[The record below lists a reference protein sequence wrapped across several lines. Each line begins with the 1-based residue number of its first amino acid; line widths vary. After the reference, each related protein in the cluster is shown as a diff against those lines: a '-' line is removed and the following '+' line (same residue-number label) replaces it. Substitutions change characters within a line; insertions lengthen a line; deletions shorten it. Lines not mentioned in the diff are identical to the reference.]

1 MGWLSFLSRK
11 STGNLN
17 NDLKAQAYDE
27 TVAANPPIRG
37 TYPVAGNGPSILE
50 KFQKS
55 HPYLRDG
62 HFNDNSAPPPIV
74 PRLLERPNTA
84 PTQSPEGLSRPKSQV
99 GTPVKSL
106 REPPKKRHGPYKL
119 PSKIPTERNESI
131 HSVPS
136 PTFTRG
142 RNSSIFSGDS
152 ESTRGF
158 VDLLEAQ
165 SFIKPSDFYGRVK
178 ATGTKDYDEDVADRN
193 ISENGSSLNSPQAKE
208 FYGQNLAPSIRSDD
222 EELDRPRSS
231 RKRQSM
237 GYGLQTKSS
246 NSIFRAASPAMLA
259 LHAYQDDPANE
270 TTLTEKALRRMS
282 LHSYVASSS
291 ERPVSASTGRR
302 VKGQDSDYFPE
313 TLRELARAAI
323 WEDFEYDPSVD
334 LALRGN
340 ATQPNLSQEISIRGQ
355 DSDSDLSYY
364 ARSDFNRTRLTQVD
378 QSRSLNNSPQ
388 RRTMSHISST
398 SIKPSLKTGSLRTLH
413 LPYRGELVTESN
425 LPSAEEDLYRKKS
438 RGSPK
443 RRRGPIPDFDGSL
456 HELTSLQPPEPNN
469 PKTIFSRSSGQDEL
483 NRRYGNGSTVSGSV
497 KSLKRSETEDVVP
510 GRGSSIRR
518 WSLTSET
525 GGSTLS
531 SNPFSPQSGH
541 TTNTSVDL
549 APRVPLPKA
558 TELDEAYF
566 SPGENRAAMRN
577 YMELDAP
584 EPSYHDVDPELLAGS
599 LLNSSRREPSM
610 DFVIDEDA
618 SSVDSFDAPKRSAG
632 EFEKDLLFQGYGMEG
647 SQLPGLSAS
656 FDITAKPNKP
666 KRSQPRRISCTP
678 KDPLHLATFSST
690 KFEDALSSTLG
701 SQYSAPSLKHK
712 SRSRSSRLQVP
723 KFDYTD
729 SEGNDDLE
737 PENDSEEDL
746 NFDIPFK
753 RSSDYRYH
761 SCGNM
766 RQYETT
772 ARLFEDDD
780 LDLPDMAVVARLR
793 REAKSKQ
800 RASSASLRKTKGK
813 GKAPD
818 FCIPRIEFDDQPS
831 YADTKL

>member
-11 STGNLN
+11 PTGNLN
-17 NDLKAQAYDE
+17 NNLKAQAYDE

-55 HPYLRDG
+55 HPRLRNG

-74 PRLLERPNTA
+74 PRLLNRPNTA
-84 PTQSPEGLSRPKSQV
+84 PTQSPEGLSRPKSRV
-99 GTPVKSL
+99 GTPVKSI

-119 PSKIPTERNESI
+119 PPKIPTERNEYI

-136 PTFTRG
+136 PTYTRR

-165 SFIKPSDFYGRVK
+165 SFIKPYDFYGRVK

-208 FYGQNLAPSIRSDD
+208 FYRRNLASSIWSDG

-237 GYGLQTKSS
+237 GYGLQTKSNNS
-246 NSIFRAASPAMLA
+246 NFRTASPATLA
-259 LHAYQDDPANE
+259 LRAYQDDPTNE

-282 LHSYVASSS
+282 LHSYAPSSS
-291 ERPVSASTGRR
+291 ERPRSASTGRR
-302 VKGQDSDYFPE
+302 VKGQDSEYFPE
-313 TLRELARAAI
+313 SLQELARAAI
-323 WEDFEYDPSVD
+323 WEGFEYDPSVD
-334 LALRGN
+334 LGLRGN
-340 ATQPNLSQEISIRGQ
+340 PTQSSLSQQISIHRQ
-355 DSDSDLSYY
+355 DSDSDLAYH
-364 ARSDFNRTRLTQVD
+364 ARSDFNRT
-378 QSRSLNNSPQ
+378 LNNSPQ

-398 SIKPSLKTGSLRTLH
+398 SIKPPLKTGNLRTLH
-413 LPYRGELVTESN
+413 LPYRGELITESN
-425 LPSAEEDLYRKKS
+425 LPSTEEDLYRNKNPD
-438 RGSPK
+438 SPK
-443 RRRGPIPDFDGSL
+443 RHRGPIPDFDGSL
-456 HELTSLQPPEPNN
+456 YELTSLQPPEPIDL
-469 PKTIFSRSSGQDEL
+469 KTIFGRSSGQDES
-483 NRRYGNGSTVSGSV
+483 NRRYGNESIISGSM

-525 GGSTLS
+525 GGSTQS
-531 SNPFSPQSGH
+531 SNPFRPQSGH

-558 TELDEAYF
+558 TELEETSF
-566 SPGENRAAMRN
+566 SPSGNRAATRN

-584 EPSYHDVDPELLAGS
+584 EPSYHDVDPKLLAGS
-599 LLNSSRREPSM
+599 LLNSSRRKSSIN
-610 DFVIDEDA
+610 FAIDEDT

-647 SQLPGLSAS
+647 SQLPGLPAS

-666 KRSQPRRISCTP
+666 KRSQPRIPYTP
-678 KDPLHLATFSST
+678 KDPLHLTTFSST
-690 KFEDALSSTLG
+690 KFEDALSSTFS

-712 SRSRSSRLQVP
+712 SQSRSSRLQVP
-723 KFDYTD
+723 EFDYTD
-729 SEGNDDLE
+729 SEGNDYSE
-737 PENDSEEDL
+737 PENESEEDL

-753 RSSDYRYH
+753 RPSDHRYH

-772 ARLFEDDD
+772 AQLFEDDD
-780 LDLPDMAVVARLR
+780 LDLPDMAIVARLQ

-800 RASSASLRKTKGK
+800 RASSASLRKTKEK
-813 GKAPD
+813 GKSPD
-818 FCIPRIEFDDQPS
+818 FCIPRIEFDDQSS
-831 YADTKL
+831 YANTKL

>member
-1 MGWLSFLSRK
+1 MGWWSFLSRK
-11 STGNLN
+11 STSNLN

-37 TYPVAGNGPSILE
+37 TYPVVGNGPSILE

-55 HPYLRDG
+55 HPLLIDG

-74 PRLLERPNTA
+74 PRLLDRPSTA
-84 PTQSPEGLSRPKSQV
+84 PTRSPEGLSRPKSQV
-99 GTPVKSL
+99 GAPVKPL

-119 PSKIPTERNESI
+119 PSKISTERNESI

-152 ESTRGF
+152 GSTRGF
-158 VDLLEAQ
+158 VDLLDAQ
-165 SFIKPSDFYGRVK
+165 SFIKPLDFYGRVK

-193 ISENGSSLNSPQAKE
+193 ISENGSSPNSPQAKE
-208 FYGQNLAPSIRSDD
+208 FYRKYLTPSIRSDD

-237 GYGLQTKSS
+237 GYGLQTKANNS
-246 NSIFRAASPAMLA
+246 NFRTASPAMLA
-259 LHAYQDDPANE
+259 LRAYQDDPTNE
-270 TTLTEKALRRMS
+270 TAPTEKALRPRS
-282 LHSYVASSS
+282 LHSYMPSSS
-291 ERPVSASTGRR
+291 ERPGSASTGRR

-313 TLRELARAAI
+313 SLREIARTAI
-323 WEDFEYDPSVD
+323 WEGFEYNRSVD
-334 LALRGN
+334 SGLGGN
-340 ATQPNLSQEISIRGQ
+340 PPQSSLSQEMSIHRQ
-355 DSDSDLSYY
+355 DSDSDLSYH
-364 ARSDFNRTRLTQVD
+364 ARSDFNWTRPAQVD
-378 QSRSLNNSPQ
+378 QYRSLNNSPQ
-388 RRTMSHISST
+388 RRTMSHVSST
-398 SIKPSLKTGSLRTLH
+398 STKPPLKTGSLRTLH

-425 LPSAEEDLYRKKS
+425 LPSAEEGLYIKKN

-443 RRRGPIPDFDGSL
+443 RRRGPIPDFDGSPY
-456 HELTSLQPPEPNN
+456 ELTSLQPPEPMYS
-469 PKTIFSRSSGQDEL
+469 KTIFNRSSGQDEL
-483 NRRYGNGSTVSGSV
+483 NRRYGNGSIVSGSV
-497 KSLKRSETEDVVP
+497 KSLKRSETEDAIP
-510 GRGSSIRR
+510 ERGSSLRR

-531 SNPFSPQSGH
+531 SNPFRPQSVH

-558 TELDEAYF
+558 IESDEA
-566 SPGENRAAMRN
+566 SSSSGKNCVG
-577 YMELDAP
+577 
-584 EPSYHDVDPELLAGS
+584 VDPELLAGS
-599 LLNSSRREPSM
+599 LLNSSRREPPM
-610 DFVIDEDA
+610 NFVIDEDA

-632 EFEKDLLFQGYGMEG
+632 EFEKDLLFQGYGMGG
-647 SQLPGLSAS
+647 SQLPGLPAS
-656 FDITAKPNKP
+656 FDATAKPNKP
-666 KRSQPRRISCTP
+666 ERSQPRRASYTP

-690 KFEDALSSTLG
+690 NFEDALSSTFR
-701 SQYSAPSLKHK
+701 SQYSTSSLKHK

-729 SEGNDDLE
+729 SEGDDGLE
-737 PENDSEEDL
+737 PENDSEEEL

-753 RSSDYRYH
+753 RPSEHRYH

-772 ARLFEDDD
+772 AQLFEDDD
-780 LDLPDMAVVARLR
+780 LDLPDMTVVARLR
-793 REAKSKQ
+793 REAMSKQ

-818 FCIPRIEFDDQPS
+818 FCIPRIEFDDQS
-831 YADTKL
+831 GYADTKL

>member
-1 MGWLSFLSRK
+1 MRWLSFLSRK

-17 NDLKAQAYDE
+17 NNLKAQAYDE

-37 TYPVAGNGPSILE
+37 TYPVYGNGPSILE
-50 KFQKS
+50 KFQIS
-55 HPYLRDG
+55 HPHLRDG

-74 PRLLERPNTA
+74 PRLLDRPNTA

-106 REPPKKRHGPYKL
+106 REQPKKRHGPYKL

-131 HSVPS
+131 YSVPS

-158 VDLLEAQ
+158 VDLLEAH

-208 FYGQNLAPSIRSDD
+208 FYRKNLAPSIRSDD
-222 EELDRPRSS
+222 ADFDRPRSS
-231 RKRQSM
+231 RKRQSV
-237 GYGLQTKSS
+237 GYGLQTKSTNS
-246 NSIFRAASPAMLA
+246 NFRTPSPAMLA
-259 LHAYQDDPANE
+259 LRAYQDDPMNE

-282 LHSYVASSS
+282 LHSHVPSSS
-291 ERPVSASTGRR
+291 DRPGSASTGRR
-302 VKGQDSDYFPE
+302 VKAQDSEYFPE
-313 TLRELARAAI
+313 SLRELARAAI

-334 LALRGN
+334 LGLRGN
-340 ATQPNLSQEISIRGQ
+340 PTQSSLSQGISIHRQ
-355 DSDSDLSYY
+355 DSDSDMSYH

-413 LPYRGELVTESN
+413 LPYRGELITESN
-425 LPSAEEDLYRKKS
+425 LPSTEEDLYRKKN

-456 HELTSLQPPEPNN
+456 YELTSLQPPEPIN
-469 PKTIFSRSSGQDEL
+469 PKTIFSRSGSQ
-483 NRRYGNGSTVSGSV
+483 GNGSTVSGSV
-497 KSLKRSETEDVVP
+497 KSLKRLETEDVIP

-531 SNPFSPQSGH
+531 SNPFRPQSGH

-549 APRVPLPKA
+549 TPRVPLSKA
-558 TELDEAYF
+558 TELDEVSF
-566 SPGENRAAMRN
+566 QPNENRAAMRN

-584 EPSYHDVDPELLAGS
+584 EPSHHNVDPQLLAGS

-610 DFVIDEDA
+610 NFDIDEDT

-647 SQLPGLSAS
+647 SQLPGLPAS
-656 FDITAKPNKP
+656 FDITAKSNKP
-666 KRSQPRRISCTP
+666 KRSQPRRISSTP
-678 KDPLHLATFSST
+678 KDPHHLATFSST
-690 KFEDALSSTLG
+690 KFEDALPSTFG
-701 SQYSAPSLKHK
+701 SQYSAPSPKHK

-737 PENDSEEDL
+737 PGNDSEEDL

-753 RSSDYRYH
+753 RPSDYRYH
-761 SCGNM
+761 SYGNI

-772 ARLFEDDD
+772 AQPFEDDD
-780 LDLPDMAVVARLR
+780 LDFPDMTVVARLR

-800 RASSASLRKTKGK
+800 RASSASLRKIKGK

-818 FCIPRIEFDDQPS
+818 FCIPRIEFDDRSS
-831 YADTKL
+831 YANTKL